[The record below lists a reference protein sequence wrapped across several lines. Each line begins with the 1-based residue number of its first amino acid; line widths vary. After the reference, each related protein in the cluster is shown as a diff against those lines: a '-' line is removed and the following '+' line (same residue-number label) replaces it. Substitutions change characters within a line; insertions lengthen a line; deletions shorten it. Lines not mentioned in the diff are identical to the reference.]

1 MRMKTCLLWIALV
14 LGFLLGLTLLVW
26 VQSRNSFVKS
36 FQRAAKA
43 ALHSSEKIVAISAV
57 TDFEWDTVSV
67 FGPYT
72 PVEKINAQLGF
83 DWPEVEK
90 TQIYSSDTFYLL
102 VFVRNQKV
110 VKYFKV
116 PRAIGE
122 FQDLEVGNTFPRG
135 GDLFEVALASSD
147 TTSNRMRFTPKRTA
161 QQGLHQNPPTP

>member
-1 MRMKTCLLWIALV
+1 
-14 LGFLLGLTLLVW
+14 
-26 VQSRNSFVKS
+26 
-36 FQRAAKA
+36 
-43 ALHSSEKIVAISAV
+43 
-57 TDFEWDTVSV
+57 
-67 FGPYT
+67 
-72 PVEKINAQLGF
+72 VEKINAQLGF

-135 GDLFEVALASSD
+135 GDLF
-147 TTSNRMRFTPKRTA
+147 
-161 QQGLHQNPPTP
+161 